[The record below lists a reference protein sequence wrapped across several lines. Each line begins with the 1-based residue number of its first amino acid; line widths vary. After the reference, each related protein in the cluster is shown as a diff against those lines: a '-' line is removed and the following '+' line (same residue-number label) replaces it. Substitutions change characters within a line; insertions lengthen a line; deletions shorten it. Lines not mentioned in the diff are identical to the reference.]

1 MKTSFRFATGL
12 TLADAVA
19 KDKSVLPEAFA
30 DGVFCD
36 NFSER

>member
-30 DGVFCD
+30 NGVFCD